1 MDSSLKHDS
10 IMTETLLAKLKTVD
24 TPTVCN
30 AIEVAQGKRGFNQF
44 TKGTM
49 LASSAADGA
58 MVGFARTAQIAALE
72 PSKESPAV
80 IKQRRADYY
89 RHMSA
94 GPRPAIA
101 AVEDLD
107 YPHAIG
113 AYWGEINTTVHKA
126 FGLGGALTNGV
137 MRDLGDLPKDFPVVA
152 GSIGPSHGFVH
163 VRSIGQPITIFGMQ
177 VVDGDLVHADRHG
190 ALVIPPEVI
199 PLLEA
204 AIDKLLST
212 EQLILGPALKQGFG
226 LAEFE
231 QAWSEFEKAR
241 T

>member
-1 MDSSLKHDS
+1 MMNNSLL
-10 IMTETLLAKLKTVD
+10 EKLQAVD

-30 AIEVAQGKRGFNQF
+30 AIEVAQGQRGFNQF
-44 TKGTM
+44 TRGTM
-49 LASSAADGA
+49 LASSATDTA
-58 MVGFARTAQIAALE
+58 MVGYARTAQIAALA
-72 PSKESPAV
+72 PAKESASV

-89 RHMSA
+89 RHMSE

-101 AVEDLD
+101 VVEDLD

-113 AYWGEINTTVHKA
+113 AYWGEVNTTIHKA

-137 MRDLGDLPKDFPVVA
+137 MRDLGDLPTEFPVVA

-163 VRSIGQPITIFGMQ
+163 VRSIGQPVSIFGMQ
-177 VVDGDLVHADRHG
+177 VEDGDLVHADRHG
-190 ALVIPPEVI
+190 AVVVPKEVI

-204 AIDKLLST
+204 AIDKLLTT
-212 EQLILGPALKQGFG
+212 EQLILAPARKAGFG

-231 QAWSEFEKAR
+231 AAWAAFEQAR